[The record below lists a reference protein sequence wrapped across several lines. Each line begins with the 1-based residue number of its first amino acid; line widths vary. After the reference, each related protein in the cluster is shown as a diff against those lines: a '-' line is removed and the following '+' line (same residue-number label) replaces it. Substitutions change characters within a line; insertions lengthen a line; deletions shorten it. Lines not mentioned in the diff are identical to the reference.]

1 MLTMQRASWEQ
12 GVAAQAL
19 LEYEHYVARY
29 PKQDL
34 LPKLQ
39 VDPMVYLYG
48 MAHEACL
55 RASVDGRL
63 ATRVNSDD
71 EGSDGGALDPACV
84 GEAGI
89 FVLEHIL
96 ASSDSTAEPMRKAI
110 DDMMNYLLVKA
121 PRMEIREGDIPENLL
136 PKDHDQGVLSHTKS
150 HKNPQLW
157 IDGVYMA
164 PTFMVSY
171 ALSDLERFEGA
182 DSTQRTSWW
191 QYLDSALDQVILY
204 FHFLRLPSGLLGHI
218 YDCNARAF
226 SVDIRPGMNGSKA
239 WGVGNGWALGSIV
252 RILNA
257 LDRFFEQRCTQETTV
272 RTAFLRWLEK
282 VDTSKRLGSVA
293 GLLTYTL
300 PIILSYNDLTSTEGL
315 FHNIID
321 DPSTFVETNLAQ
333 MISATIFRLL
343 QLLKNGSLVKRY
355 FSDLDD
361 AWKEIMAA
369 KAESL
374 RNSAVAKVDKWGMV
388 RGTCSSPRFDRPG
401 TATEGQA
408 WAILMEVGRAEFI
421 MASS

>member
-19 LEYEHYVARY
+19 LEYERFVARY

-39 VDPMVYLYG
+39 VDPMVYIYG

-63 ATRVNSDD
+63 ATRVNSND
-71 EGSDGGALDPACV
+71 EGSGDGGALDPASV
-84 GEAGI
+84 GEASL
-89 FVLEHIL
+89 FVLEHIVG
-96 ASSDSTAEPMRKAI
+96 SDESTAESMRKAI
-110 DDMMNYLLVKA
+110 DDMMDYLLVKA
-121 PRMEIREGDIPENLL
+121 PRMELREGDVPQDLL
-136 PKDHDQGVLSHTKS
+136 PEEHDQ
-150 HKNPQLW
+150 PQLW

-182 DSTQRTSWW
+182 DTTQRPSWW
-191 QYLDSALDQVILY
+191 RHLDSSLDQVILY
-204 FHFLRLPSGLLGHI
+204 FYFLRLPSGLLGHI

-226 SVDIRPGMNGSKA
+226 SVDIRPGMNGGKP
-239 WGVGNGWALGSIV
+239 WGVGNGWALGGIV
-252 RILNA
+252 RLLNA
-257 LDRFFEQRCTQETTV
+257 LDRFFDRHSGQKTAV
-272 RTAFLRWLEK
+272 AAAFLQWLEK
-282 VDTSKRLGSVA
+282 PDTSKRLGTVA
-293 GLLTYTL
+293 GLLTSTL
-300 PIILSYNDLTSTEGL
+300 SIILSYNDLASAEGL
-315 FHNIID
+315 FHNIVD

-343 QLLKNGSLVKRY
+343 QLLKNGILVNRY

-361 AWKEIMAA
+361 RWKETMAA

-374 RNSAVAKVDKWGMV
+374 RNSAVVKVDKWGMV

-401 TATEGQA
+401 TAAEGQA
-408 WAILMEVGRAEFI
+408 WSILMEVARAEFI
-421 MASS
+421 MASL